1 MRIDFDIELAK
12 EIFDGKVEGKIVTR
26 DGRGVTIERWRH
38 PVDPTSTSVIA
49 GKIHGTNYIFG
60 CEHWYRDGRRFKNQ
74 TTDGDLFLEV
84 SKIPTITR
92 TESNFSPPTIF
103 DIELA
108 EEAEKLGI
116 GRVITRKGLD
126 VEILSWDFKQGDQR
140 VLVGKV
146 LGDGLGCG
154 VGIFIWSS
162 EGKSLYNNTEEEY
175 DLFIEELV

>member
-12 EIFDGKVEGKIVTR
+12 DIYDGKVEGKIVTR
-26 DGRGVTIERWRH
+26 KGRGVTIEKWRC
-38 PVDPTSTSVIA
+38 PIDPSKDTCIEGKVDGV
-49 GKIHGTNYIFG
+49 KYIFG
-60 CEHWYRDGRRFKNQ
+60 KNTWYKDGRVFRNQ
-74 TTDGDLFLEV
+74 INDEDLFLEV
-84 SKIPTITR
+84 PKMPTIIR
-92 TESNFSPPTIF
+92 AESNFSSPTIF

-116 GRVITRKGLD
+116 GKIITRKGLD
-126 VEILSWDFKQGDQR
+126 VEISSWDFKQGDRR

-175 DLFIEELV
+175 DLFIEELC